1 MVILSVFSFPEF
13 TTAFNHIPWCF
24 YDFLKCF
31 SSFSS
36 VFSLFSILGFV
47 ASSYCF
53 RFLNEGKGCPCFLTW
68 KQSSDSV
75 SYFKPVVLNFFP
87 ENLYDEKECLYNLPV
102 LFIFGVLMKVKCC
115 FWLNLLGKIETYL
128 FLVQYLCLSWASVA
142 EFLLWFEFLLGKSFD
157 IIFKVFAV
165 INWEDNVNKN

>member
-75 SYFKPVVLNFFP
+75 SYFKPVVLKFFP
-87 ENLYDEKECLYNLPV
+87 EIFMMKKSV
-102 LFIFGVLMKVKCC
+102 FIICQC
-115 FWLNLLGKIETYL
+115 YL
-128 FLVQYLCLSWASVA
+128 FLVCSWKLSAVFDWTCWEKLKLTCFLFNICVFLEHLWQNFFSDLNSFWGNLLILFSKCL
-142 EFLLWFEFLLGKSFD
+142 LLLIGK
-157 IIFKVFAV
+157 IM
-165 INWEDNVNKN
+165 

>member
-75 SYFKPVVLNFFP
+75 SYFKPVVLKFFP

-115 FWLNLLGKIETYL
+115 FWRNLLGKIETCFL
-128 FLVQYLCLSWASVA
+128 FNICVFLEHLWQNFFSDLNSFWGNPLILFSKCL
-142 EFLLWFEFLLGKSFD
+142 LLLIGK
-157 IIFKVFAV
+157 IM
-165 INWEDNVNKN
+165 